1 MGEPK
6 CRSRENGRSQSK
18 HSTPKDALFLG
29 RCVCHTFSP
38 NCTIRPPYTAPRGLN
53 RQNATDDS
61 TQRRLSRFL
70 ALRGPAGVGMR
81 GATPPVESE
90 CVFVTVR
97 AGVSCGVGCFGAPLW
112 GRWLHGEVSGSVVRP
127 RKWCAHARDAW

>member
-1 MGEPK
+1 MPSPLEL
-6 CRSRENGRSQSK
+6 
-18 HSTPKDALFLG
+18 D
-29 RCVCHTFSP
+29 FS
-38 NCTIRPPYTAPRGLN
+38 IHDHAPRQAASKPSASRTRRGII
-53 RQNATDDS
+53 RRAAAYDS

-81 GATPPVESE
+81 GGTPPVESE

-97 AGVSCGVGCFGAPLW
+97 AGVSCGVGYFGAPLW
-112 GRWLHGEVSGSVVRP
+112 GRWFHGDVSGSVVRP